1 MKDASSILI
10 LFIPFIITFLIYLVY
25 KGADPVV
32 KKAMIKSSAC
42 IFAPFMLIM
51 GFFIGKSAFQE
62 TSLDKALEL
71 KEKGT
76 VSGII
81 KDVRL
86 SKEYLSVTVTD
97 AKIELNGQVFEK
109 SKDVLAYV
117 TLEGKYGNTTVCY
130 NKEIISDEME
140 VADYLKPGSEVSIEG
155 KLSSFSKP
163 TNPGQF
169 NQWSYRKSQGYAA
182 KISSKKVFISE
193 RGETSFLS
201 KMKCGIYGL
210 RRSAYKA
217 IEELFPERESGI
229 IKAMLLAD
237 KGDMEED
244 TYLLFS
250 DGGITHILA
259 VSGLHISL
267 FAGALLYL
275 AGMLKMGF
283 YPSIAL
289 TAVFLFSYGLLT
301 GFPVSALRA
310 ITMTLIML
318 FGRLTGKSY
327 DALTG
332 AAITAFMIL
341 VKNPLML
348 YNPSFLLSFG
358 AVAGIFLFQPI
369 FSKLI
374 KGCFGREYKWL
385 KKESLSVKILI
396 FIMEGI
402 CLSFSVTLMTL
413 PIVLWF
419 YFKVS
424 VYAVLLNLVI
434 VPLMTLLL
442 ILIAAAISLFYV
454 VLPAARIIAGG
465 PYFILTMYEKLCG
478 ISTSLP
484 GNSVLFGRPEKAGI
498 IIYYVILMAVY
509 LLLYLYI
516 KMYEKEKSRNDF
528 EERNVEDKHKI
539 RELNKAEK
547 KAAGRELSIMKLL
560 IPAGMVLML
569 VLFTVFGKPR
579 VSDAKIAFLD
589 VGQGDG
595 SVILTKNLCIT
606 IDGGSTTETNIGKYR
621 IKPYIMS
628 NGRNAIDY
636 AFISHSDTDHLSGIL
651 ELIEDKSFK
660 VKMIVLGDITEAEK
674 DDNYQKLV
682 RCAEENGTKV
692 GFVSAGMLTLAQA
705 ISVIMGANIGTTAT
719 AWIMV
724 LGGSFDMRI
733 MVYTAF
739 VIAIALIYSKK
750 NVNIGEFIMG
760 LSLMLLG
767 LTTLKMNAA
776 DMHLDQNETIKSLL
790 ESLEGLG
797 FGTYILFL
805 LIGGLLTCAVQSSAA
820 IMAITMTLC
829 STGVLDI
836 YLGIALVLGENIGTT
851 ITSNIV
857 AMSATPQAQRAARA
871 HLIFNIFGVIWVL
884 CIYKHFVN
892 AVCGLVNCDPE
903 NVENPVILNTVLAA
917 FHTAF
922 NVCNVLI
929 LIWFIKPLEKIVTW
943 MVPIKEGQDVE
954 EESRLKYISAGLL
967 STAELSIL
975 EARKEINVF
984 AIRCQRMYGLVR
996 DLLHTENSD
1005 NFVKLY
1011 SRIEK
1016 YESITDNMEIE
1027 IADYLGKVSEG
1038 RLSAESK
1045 MGIQRMLREVSELE
1059 SIGDSCFNI
1068 ARTINR
1074 HRQYC
1079 KEDFTE
1085 SQYDH
1090 IHNMMA
1096 LVESAMTQM
1105 ITVVG
1110 RMPGQH
1116 VDFNICY
1123 NIEHEIN
1130 NYRTQLK
1137 NQNMDDIN
1145 NKQYDYQIGVF
1156 YIDIISECEKLGD
1169 YIINVVQATRERREN
1184 NDFE

>member
-1 MKDASSILI
+1 MVRRPLLLFLIFFMLGIFMKDVSSILI

-97 AKIELNGQVFEK
+97 AKIEVNGQVFEK

-117 TLEGKYGNTTVCY
+117 TIEGKYGNTTVYY

-169 NQWSYRKSQGYAA
+169 DQWSYRKSQGYAA

-193 RGETSFLS
+193 RGETSFLR
-201 KMKCGIYGL
+201 KMKRSIYVL

-259 VSGLHISL
+259 VSGLHVSL

-358 AVAGIFLFQPI
+358 AVAGIFLFQPL

-424 VYAVLLNLVI
+424 VYAVLLNLII

-465 PYFILTMYEKLCG
+465 PYFILTLYERLCSL
-478 ISTSLP
+478 STSLP

-498 IIYYVILMAVY
+498 VVYYAILMAVY
-509 LLLYLYI
+509 VMLYLYI
-516 KMYEKEKSRNDF
+516 KMYEKEKSRNYF
-528 EERNVEDKHKI
+528 EAVNDG
-539 RELNKAEK
+539 LF
-547 KAAGRELSIMKLL
+547 
-560 IPAGMVLML
+560 IPISTVLMFA
-569 VLFTVFGKPR
+569 LFTLFGKPR

-606 IDGGSTTETNIGKYR
+606 IDGGSTSETNVGKYR

-628 NGRNAIDY
+628 NGRNSIDY
-636 AFISHSDTDHLSGIL
+636 AFISHSDTDHLSGII

-692 GFVSAGMLTLAQA
+692 GFVSAGM
-705 ISVIMGANIGTTAT
+705 
-719 AWIMV
+719 
-724 LGGSFDMRI
+724 SF
-733 MVYTAF
+733 
-739 VIAIALIYSKK
+739 
-750 NVNIGEFIMG
+750 E
-760 LSLMLLG
+760 
-767 LTTLKMNAA
+767 
-776 DMHLDQNETIKSLL
+776 
-790 ESLEGLG
+790 LEGV
-797 FGTYILFL
+797 T
-805 LIGGLLTCAVQSSAA
+805 
-820 IMAITMTLC
+820 
-829 STGVLDI
+829 
-836 YLGIALVLGENIGTT
+836 
-851 ITSNIV
+851 
-857 AMSATPQAQRAARA
+857 
-871 HLIFNIFGVIWVL
+871 VL
-884 CIYKHFVN
+884 CLNPQKGKIYGN
-892 AVCGLVNCDPE
+892 ANDTSEV
-903 NVENPVILNTVLAA
+903 
-917 FHTAF
+917 FF
-922 NVCNVLI
+922 
-929 LIWFIKPLEKIVTW
+929 
-943 MVPIKEGQDVE
+943 
-954 EESRLKYISAGLL
+954 LKALG
-967 STAELSIL
+967 
-975 EARKEINVF
+975 
-984 AIRCQRMYGLVR
+984 M
-996 DLLHTENSD
+996 
-1005 NFVKLY
+1005 NFLY
-1011 SRIEK
+1011 
-1016 YESITDNMEIE
+1016 TGD
-1027 IADYLGKVSEG
+1027 
-1038 RLSAESK
+1038 LSAEFETDVINELRKYTDEKVDVLKAGHHGSK
-1045 MGIQRMLREVSELE
+1045 NSSSLEFLSEISPYVIEDALRGNILE
-1059 SIGDSCFNI
+1059 
-1068 ARTINR
+1068 
-1074 HRQYC
+1074 
-1079 KEDFTE
+1079 
-1085 SQYDH
+1085 
-1090 IHNMMA
+1090 
-1096 LVESAMTQM
+1096 
-1105 ITVVG
+1105 
-1110 RMPGQH
+1110 
-1116 VDFNICY
+1116 
-1123 NIEHEIN
+1123 
-1130 NYRTQLK
+1130 
-1137 NQNMDDIN
+1137 N
-1145 NKQYDYQIGVF
+1145 NKATSEEYALTENEKARPEEKVITGLAVLSAGKGNSYGHPSKEAMERL
-1156 YIDIISECEKLGD
+1156 IDNGYYLHSTIENGALIIE
-1169 YIINVVQATRERREN
+1169 
-1184 NDFE
+1184 

>member
-1 MKDASSILI
+1 MVRRPLLLFLIFFMLGIFMKDVSSILI

-25 KGADPVV
+25 KGADPMV

-42 IFAPFMLIM
+42 IFAPFMLII

-97 AKIELNGQVFEK
+97 AKIELNGQVFEN

-117 TLEGKYGNTTVCY
+117 TIEGKYGNTTVCY

-169 NQWSYRKSQGYAA
+169 DQWSYRKSQGYAA

-193 RGETSFLS
+193 RGETSVLRKIKRS
-201 KMKCGIYGL
+201 IYVL

-259 VSGLHISL
+259 VSGLHVSL

-358 AVAGIFLFQPI
+358 AVAGIFLFQPL

-454 VLPAARIIAGG
+454 VLPVARIIAGG
-465 PYFILTMYEKLCG
+465 PYFILTLYERLCSL
-478 ISTSLP
+478 STSLP

-498 IIYYVILMAVY
+498 VVYYAILMAVY
-509 LLLYLYI
+509 VMLYLYI
-516 KMYEKEKSRNDF
+516 KMDEKEKSRNYF
-528 EERNVEDKHKI
+528 EAVNDKEEKSRNNFETVNDKEEKLERRGN
-539 RELNKAEK
+539 LKA
-547 KAAGRELSIMKLL
+547 GNLSALRNLSMMRLF
-560 IPAGMVLML
+560 IPIGMVLMFT
-569 VLFTVFGKPR
+569 LFTLFGKPR

-606 IDGGSTTETNIGKYR
+606 IDGGSTSETNVGKYR

-636 AFISHSDTDHLSGIL
+636 AFISHSDTDHLSGII

-692 GFVSAGMLTLAQA
+692 GFVSAGM
-705 ISVIMGANIGTTAT
+705 
-719 AWIMV
+719 
-724 LGGSFDMRI
+724 SF
-733 MVYTAF
+733 
-739 VIAIALIYSKK
+739 
-750 NVNIGEFIMG
+750 E
-760 LSLMLLG
+760 
-767 LTTLKMNAA
+767 
-776 DMHLDQNETIKSLL
+776 
-790 ESLEGLG
+790 LEGVTALCLNPKKGKIYGNANDTSEVFFLKALG
-797 FGTYILFL
+797 MNFL
-805 LIGGLLTCAVQSSAA
+805 Y
-820 IMAITMTLC
+820 
-829 STGVLDI
+829 TGD
-836 YLGIALVLGENIGTT
+836 
-851 ITSNIV
+851 
-857 AMSATPQAQRAARA
+857 
-871 HLIFNIFGVIWVL
+871 
-884 CIYKHFVN
+884 
-892 AVCGLVNCDPE
+892 
-903 NVENPVILNTVLAA
+903 
-917 FHTAF
+917 
-922 NVCNVLI
+922 
-929 LIWFIKPLEKIVTW
+929 
-943 MVPIKEGQDVE
+943 
-954 EESRLKYISAGLL
+954 
-967 STAELSIL
+967 
-975 EARKEINVF
+975 
-984 AIRCQRMYGLVR
+984 
-996 DLLHTENSD
+996 
-1005 NFVKLY
+1005 
-1011 SRIEK
+1011 
-1016 YESITDNMEIE
+1016 
-1027 IADYLGKVSEG
+1027 
-1038 RLSAESK
+1038 LSAEFEADVINELRKYTDEKVDVLKAGHHGSK
-1045 MGIQRMLREVSELE
+1045 NSSSLDFLSEISPYVIEDALRGNILE
-1059 SIGDSCFNI
+1059 
-1068 ARTINR
+1068 
-1074 HRQYC
+1074 
-1079 KEDFTE
+1079 
-1085 SQYDH
+1085 
-1090 IHNMMA
+1090 
-1096 LVESAMTQM
+1096 
-1105 ITVVG
+1105 
-1110 RMPGQH
+1110 
-1116 VDFNICY
+1116 
-1123 NIEHEIN
+1123 
-1130 NYRTQLK
+1130 
-1137 NQNMDDIN
+1137 N
-1145 NKQYDYQIGVF
+1145 NKATTEGLAVLSAGKGNSYGHPSKEAMERL
-1156 YIDIISECEKLGD
+1156 IDNGYYLHSTIENGALIIE
-1169 YIINVVQATRERREN
+1169 
-1184 NDFE
+1184 

>member
-1 MKDASSILI
+1 MVRRPLLLFLIFFMLGIFMKDVSSILI

-117 TLEGKYGNTTVCY
+117 TIEGKYGNTTVCY

-169 NQWSYRKSQGYAA
+169 DQWSYRKSQGYAA

-193 RGETSFLS
+193 RGEASFLR

-229 IKAMLLAD
+229 IKAILLAD

-259 VSGLHISL
+259 VSGLHVSL

-289 TAVFLFSYGLLT
+289 TAVFLFSYGVLT

-358 AVAGIFLFQPI
+358 AVAGIFLFQPL

-434 VPLMTLLL
+434 VPLMTFLL

-465 PYFILTMYEKLCG
+465 PYFILTLYERLCSL
-478 ISTSLP
+478 STSLP
-484 GNSVLFGRPEKAGI
+484 GNSVLFGRPEKPGI
-498 IIYYVILMAVY
+498 VVYYAILMAVY
-509 LLLYLYI
+509 VMLYLYI
-516 KMYEKEKSRNDF
+516 KMYEKEKSRNYFDRLF
-528 EERNVEDKHKI
+528 
-539 RELNKAEK
+539 
-547 KAAGRELSIMKLL
+547 
-560 IPAGMVLML
+560 IPIGMVLMF
-569 VLFTVFGKPR
+569 VLFTLFGKPR

-606 IDGGSTTETNIGKYR
+606 IDGGSTSETNVGKYR

-628 NGRNAIDY
+628 NGRNVIDY

-660 VKMIVLGDITEAEK
+660 VKMIVLGDIMEAEK

-692 GFVSAGMLTLAQA
+692 GFVSAGM
-705 ISVIMGANIGTTAT
+705 
-719 AWIMV
+719 
-724 LGGSFDMRI
+724 SF
-733 MVYTAF
+733 
-739 VIAIALIYSKK
+739 
-750 NVNIGEFIMG
+750 E
-760 LSLMLLG
+760 
-767 LTTLKMNAA
+767 
-776 DMHLDQNETIKSLL
+776 
-790 ESLEGLG
+790 LEGVTALCLNPQKGKIYGNANDTSEVFFLKALG
-797 FGTYILFL
+797 MNFL
-805 LIGGLLTCAVQSSAA
+805 Y
-820 IMAITMTLC
+820 
-829 STGVLDI
+829 TGD
-836 YLGIALVLGENIGTT
+836 
-851 ITSNIV
+851 
-857 AMSATPQAQRAARA
+857 
-871 HLIFNIFGVIWVL
+871 
-884 CIYKHFVN
+884 
-892 AVCGLVNCDPE
+892 
-903 NVENPVILNTVLAA
+903 
-917 FHTAF
+917 
-922 NVCNVLI
+922 
-929 LIWFIKPLEKIVTW
+929 
-943 MVPIKEGQDVE
+943 
-954 EESRLKYISAGLL
+954 
-967 STAELSIL
+967 
-975 EARKEINVF
+975 
-984 AIRCQRMYGLVR
+984 
-996 DLLHTENSD
+996 
-1005 NFVKLY
+1005 
-1011 SRIEK
+1011 
-1016 YESITDNMEIE
+1016 
-1027 IADYLGKVSEG
+1027 
-1038 RLSAESK
+1038 LSAEFETDVINELRKYTDEKVDVLKAGHHGSK
-1045 MGIQRMLREVSELE
+1045 NSSSLEFLSEISPNVIEDALWGNILE
-1059 SIGDSCFNI
+1059 NNKAEAEGY
-1068 ARTINR
+1068 A
-1074 HRQYC
+1074 
-1079 KEDFTE
+1079 FTE
-1085 SQYDH
+1085 NEKARPEEKVITGLAVLSAGKGNSYGHPSKEAMERLIDNGYYLH
-1090 IHNMMA
+1090 STIENGA
-1096 LVESAMTQM
+1096 L
-1105 ITVVG
+1105 I
-1110 RMPGQH
+1110 
-1116 VDFNICY
+1116 
-1123 NIEHEIN
+1123 IE
-1130 NYRTQLK
+1130 
-1137 NQNMDDIN
+1137 
-1145 NKQYDYQIGVF
+1145 
-1156 YIDIISECEKLGD
+1156 
-1169 YIINVVQATRERREN
+1169 
-1184 NDFE
+1184 

>member
-1 MKDASSILI
+1 MVRRPLLLFLIFFMLGIFMKDVSSILI

-25 KGADPVV
+25 KGADPMV

-42 IFAPFMLIM
+42 IFAPFMLII

-97 AKIELNGQVFEK
+97 AKIELNGQVFEN

-117 TLEGKYGNTTVCY
+117 TIEGKYGNTTVCY

-169 NQWSYRKSQGYAA
+169 DQWSYRKSQGYAA

-193 RGETSFLS
+193 RGETSVLRKIKRS
-201 KMKCGIYGL
+201 IYVL

-259 VSGLHISL
+259 VSGLHVSL

-310 ITMTLIML
+310 ITMTMIML

-358 AVAGIFLFQPI
+358 AVAGIFLFQPL

-454 VLPAARIIAGG
+454 VLPVARIIAGG
-465 PYFILTMYEKLCG
+465 PYFILTLYERLCSL
-478 ISTSLP
+478 STSLP

-498 IIYYVILMAVY
+498 VVYYAILMAVY
-509 LLLYLYI
+509 VMLYLYI
-516 KMYEKEKSRNDF
+516 KMDEKEKSRNYF
-528 EERNVEDKHKI
+528 EAVNDKEEKSRNNFETVNDKEEKLERRGN
-539 RELNKAEK
+539 LKA
-547 KAAGRELSIMKLL
+547 GNLSALRNLSMMRLF
-560 IPAGMVLML
+560 IPIGMVLMFT
-569 VLFTVFGKPR
+569 LFTLFGKPR

-606 IDGGSTTETNIGKYR
+606 IDGGSTSETNVGKYR

-636 AFISHSDTDHLSGIL
+636 AFISHSDTDHLSGII

-692 GFVSAGMLTLAQA
+692 GFVSAGM
-705 ISVIMGANIGTTAT
+705 
-719 AWIMV
+719 
-724 LGGSFDMRI
+724 SF
-733 MVYTAF
+733 
-739 VIAIALIYSKK
+739 
-750 NVNIGEFIMG
+750 E
-760 LSLMLLG
+760 
-767 LTTLKMNAA
+767 
-776 DMHLDQNETIKSLL
+776 
-790 ESLEGLG
+790 LEGVTALCLNPKKGKIYGNANDTSEVFFLKALG
-797 FGTYILFL
+797 MNFL
-805 LIGGLLTCAVQSSAA
+805 Y
-820 IMAITMTLC
+820 
-829 STGVLDI
+829 TGD
-836 YLGIALVLGENIGTT
+836 
-851 ITSNIV
+851 
-857 AMSATPQAQRAARA
+857 
-871 HLIFNIFGVIWVL
+871 
-884 CIYKHFVN
+884 
-892 AVCGLVNCDPE
+892 
-903 NVENPVILNTVLAA
+903 
-917 FHTAF
+917 
-922 NVCNVLI
+922 
-929 LIWFIKPLEKIVTW
+929 
-943 MVPIKEGQDVE
+943 
-954 EESRLKYISAGLL
+954 
-967 STAELSIL
+967 
-975 EARKEINVF
+975 
-984 AIRCQRMYGLVR
+984 
-996 DLLHTENSD
+996 
-1005 NFVKLY
+1005 
-1011 SRIEK
+1011 
-1016 YESITDNMEIE
+1016 
-1027 IADYLGKVSEG
+1027 
-1038 RLSAESK
+1038 LSAEFEADVINELRKYTDEKVDVLKAGHHGSK
-1045 MGIQRMLREVSELE
+1045 NSSSLDFLSEISPYVIEDALRGNILE
-1059 SIGDSCFNI
+1059 
-1068 ARTINR
+1068 
-1074 HRQYC
+1074 
-1079 KEDFTE
+1079 
-1085 SQYDH
+1085 
-1090 IHNMMA
+1090 
-1096 LVESAMTQM
+1096 
-1105 ITVVG
+1105 
-1110 RMPGQH
+1110 
-1116 VDFNICY
+1116 
-1123 NIEHEIN
+1123 
-1130 NYRTQLK
+1130 
-1137 NQNMDDIN
+1137 N
-1145 NKQYDYQIGVF
+1145 NKATTEGLAVLSAGKGNSYGHPSKEAMERL
-1156 YIDIISECEKLGD
+1156 IDNGYYLHSTIENGALIIE
-1169 YIINVVQATRERREN
+1169 
-1184 NDFE
+1184 

>member
-1 MKDASSILI
+1 MVRRPLLLFLIFFMLGIFMKDVSSILI

-76 VSGII
+76 VRGII

-117 TLEGKYGNTTVCY
+117 TIEGKYGNTTVCY

-155 KLSSFSKP
+155 KLSSFSKA

-169 NQWSYRKSQGYAA
+169 DQWSYRKSQGYAA

-193 RGETSFLS
+193 RGETSFIR
-201 KMKCGIYGL
+201 KIKCGIYGL

-217 IEELFPERESGI
+217 IEELFPERESGT

-259 VSGLHISL
+259 VSGLHVSL

-348 YNPSFLLSFG
+348 CNPSFLLSFG
-358 AVAGIFLFQPI
+358 AVAGILLFQPL

-465 PYFILTMYEKLCG
+465 PYFILTLYERLCSL
-478 ISTSLP
+478 STSLP
-484 GNSVLFGRPEKAGI
+484 GNSVIFGRPEKAGI
-498 IIYYVILMAVY
+498 VVYYAILMAVY
-509 LLLYLYI
+509 VMLYLYI
-516 KMYEKEKSRNDF
+516 KKDEKEKSRNYF
-528 EERNVEDKHKI
+528 EAVNDR
-539 RELNKAEK
+539 LF
-547 KAAGRELSIMKLL
+547 
-560 IPAGMVLML
+560 IPIGMVLMF
-569 VLFTVFGKPR
+569 VLFTLFGKPR

-606 IDGGSTTETNIGKYR
+606 IDGGSTTETNVGKYR

-628 NGRNAIDY
+628 NGRNVIDY
-636 AFISHSDTDHLSGIL
+636 AFISHSDMDHLSGII

-692 GFVSAGMLTLAQA
+692 GFVSAGM
-705 ISVIMGANIGTTAT
+705 
-719 AWIMV
+719 
-724 LGGSFDMRI
+724 SF
-733 MVYTAF
+733 
-739 VIAIALIYSKK
+739 
-750 NVNIGEFIMG
+750 E
-760 LSLMLLG
+760 
-767 LTTLKMNAA
+767 
-776 DMHLDQNETIKSLL
+776 
-790 ESLEGLG
+790 LEGV
-797 FGTYILFL
+797 T
-805 LIGGLLTCAVQSSAA
+805 A
-820 IMAITMTLC
+820 LC
-829 STGVLDI
+829 LNPQKGKI
-836 YLGIALVLGENIGTT
+836 YGDVND
-851 ITSNIV
+851 TSEV
-857 AMSATPQAQRAARA
+857 
-871 HLIFNIFGVIWVL
+871 F
-884 CIYKHFVN
+884 
-892 AVCGLVNCDPE
+892 
-903 NVENPVILNTVLAA
+903 
-917 FHTAF
+917 
-922 NVCNVLI
+922 
-929 LIWFIKPLEKIVTW
+929 FIKALG
-943 MVPIKEGQDVE
+943 M
-954 EESRLKYISAGLL
+954 
-967 STAELSIL
+967 
-975 EARKEINVF
+975 
-984 AIRCQRMYGLVR
+984 
-996 DLLHTENSD
+996 
-1005 NFVKLY
+1005 NFLY
-1011 SRIEK
+1011 
-1016 YESITDNMEIE
+1016 TGD
-1027 IADYLGKVSEG
+1027 
-1038 RLSAESK
+1038 LSAEFETDVINELRKYTDEKVDVLKAGHHGSK
-1045 MGIQRMLREVSELE
+1045 NSSSLEFLSEISPYVIEDALRGNILE
-1059 SIGDSCFNI
+1059 
-1068 ARTINR
+1068 
-1074 HRQYC
+1074 
-1079 KEDFTE
+1079 
-1085 SQYDH
+1085 
-1090 IHNMMA
+1090 
-1096 LVESAMTQM
+1096 
-1105 ITVVG
+1105 
-1110 RMPGQH
+1110 
-1116 VDFNICY
+1116 
-1123 NIEHEIN
+1123 
-1130 NYRTQLK
+1130 
-1137 NQNMDDIN
+1137 N
-1145 NKQYDYQIGVF
+1145 NKAEAEGYALTENEKTRSEEKVITGLAVLSAGKGNSYGHPSKEAMERL
-1156 YIDIISECEKLGD
+1156 IDNGYYLHSTIENGALIIE
-1169 YIINVVQATRERREN
+1169 
-1184 NDFE
+1184 

>member
-1 MKDASSILI
+1 MVRRPLLLFLIFFMLGIFMKDASSILI

-259 VSGLHISL
+259 VSGLHVSL

-465 PYFILTMYEKLCG
+465 PYFILTMYEKLCSL
-478 ISTSLP
+478 STSLP

-528 EERNVEDKHKI
+528 EERNVEDKHEI

-692 GFVSAGMLTLAQA
+692 GFVSVGMSFELEGVTALCLNPQKGKIYGDANDTSEVFFLKALGMNFLYTGDLSAEFETDVINELRKYTDEKVDVLKAGHHGSKSSSSSEFLKE
-705 ISVIMGANIGTTAT
+705 ISPHIEGNTALYFENGTK
-719 AWIMV
+719 
-724 LGGSFDMRI
+724 
-733 MVYTAF
+733 Y
-739 VIAIALIYSKK
+739 
-750 NVNIGEFIMG
+750 NGEFS
-760 LSLMLLG
+760 SLKIKYNG
-767 LTTLKMNAA
+767 EFSSLK
-776 DMHLDQNETIKSLL
+776 
-790 ESLEGLG
+790 
-797 FGTYILFL
+797 
-805 LIGGLLTCAVQSSAA
+805 
-820 IMAITMTLC
+820 
-829 STGVLDI
+829 
-836 YLGIALVLGENIGTT
+836 
-851 ITSNIV
+851 
-857 AMSATPQAQRAARA
+857 
-871 HLIFNIFGVIWVL
+871 
-884 CIYKHFVN
+884 
-892 AVCGLVNCDPE
+892 
-903 NVENPVILNTVLAA
+903 
-917 FHTAF
+917 
-922 NVCNVLI
+922 
-929 LIWFIKPLEKIVTW
+929 
-943 MVPIKEGQDVE
+943 IKEKVSG
-954 EESRLKYISAGLL
+954 
-967 STAELSIL
+967 LSIL
-975 EARKEINVF
+975 SAGKGNSYGHPSREA
-984 AIRCQRMYGLVR
+984 
-996 DLLHTENSD
+996 
-1005 NFVKLY
+1005 
-1011 SRIEK
+1011 
-1016 YESITDNMEIE
+1016 ME
-1027 IADYLGKVSEG
+1027 
-1038 RLSAESK
+1038 RLSENGYYLHS
-1045 MGIQRMLREVSELE
+1045 
-1059 SIGDSCFNI
+1059 
-1068 ARTINR
+1068 TIENG
-1074 HRQYC
+1074 
-1079 KEDFTE
+1079 
-1085 SQYDH
+1085 
-1090 IHNMMA
+1090 A
-1096 LVESAMTQM
+1096 L
-1105 ITVVG
+1105 I
-1110 RMPGQH
+1110 
-1116 VDFNICY
+1116 
-1123 NIEHEIN
+1123 IE
-1130 NYRTQLK
+1130 
-1137 NQNMDDIN
+1137 
-1145 NKQYDYQIGVF
+1145 
-1156 YIDIISECEKLGD
+1156 
-1169 YIINVVQATRERREN
+1169 
-1184 NDFE
+1184 

>member
-1 MKDASSILI
+1 MVRRPLLLFLIFFMLGIFMKDASSILI

-259 VSGLHISL
+259 VSGLHVSL
-267 FAGALLYL
+267 FAGALLYI

-498 IIYYVILMAVY
+498 VVYYAILMAVY
-509 LLLYLYI
+509 VMLYLYI

-528 EERNVEDKHKI
+528 EERNVEDKHEI

-692 GFVSAGMLTLAQA
+692 GFVSAGMSFELEGVTALCLNPQKGKIYGDANDTSEVFFLKA
-705 ISVIMGANIGTTAT
+705 LGMNFLYTGDLSAEFETDVINELRKYTDEKVDVLKAGHHGSKSSSSSEFLKEISPHIEGNTALYFENGTK
-719 AWIMV
+719 
-724 LGGSFDMRI
+724 
-733 MVYTAF
+733 Y
-739 VIAIALIYSKK
+739 
-750 NVNIGEFIMG
+750 NGEFS
-760 LSLMLLG
+760 SLKIKYNG
-767 LTTLKMNAA
+767 EFSSLK
-776 DMHLDQNETIKSLL
+776 
-790 ESLEGLG
+790 
-797 FGTYILFL
+797 
-805 LIGGLLTCAVQSSAA
+805 
-820 IMAITMTLC
+820 
-829 STGVLDI
+829 
-836 YLGIALVLGENIGTT
+836 
-851 ITSNIV
+851 
-857 AMSATPQAQRAARA
+857 
-871 HLIFNIFGVIWVL
+871 
-884 CIYKHFVN
+884 
-892 AVCGLVNCDPE
+892 
-903 NVENPVILNTVLAA
+903 
-917 FHTAF
+917 
-922 NVCNVLI
+922 
-929 LIWFIKPLEKIVTW
+929 
-943 MVPIKEGQDVE
+943 IKEKVSG
-954 EESRLKYISAGLL
+954 
-967 STAELSIL
+967 LSIL
-975 EARKEINVF
+975 SAGKGNSYGHPSREA
-984 AIRCQRMYGLVR
+984 
-996 DLLHTENSD
+996 
-1005 NFVKLY
+1005 
-1011 SRIEK
+1011 
-1016 YESITDNMEIE
+1016 ME
-1027 IADYLGKVSEG
+1027 
-1038 RLSAESK
+1038 RLSENGYYLHS
-1045 MGIQRMLREVSELE
+1045 
-1059 SIGDSCFNI
+1059 
-1068 ARTINR
+1068 TIENG
-1074 HRQYC
+1074 
-1079 KEDFTE
+1079 
-1085 SQYDH
+1085 
-1090 IHNMMA
+1090 A
-1096 LVESAMTQM
+1096 L
-1105 ITVVG
+1105 I
-1110 RMPGQH
+1110 
-1116 VDFNICY
+1116 
-1123 NIEHEIN
+1123 IE
-1130 NYRTQLK
+1130 
-1137 NQNMDDIN
+1137 
-1145 NKQYDYQIGVF
+1145 
-1156 YIDIISECEKLGD
+1156 
-1169 YIINVVQATRERREN
+1169 
-1184 NDFE
+1184 

>member
-1 MKDASSILI
+1 MVRRPLLLFLIFFMLGIFMKDVSSILI

-97 AKIELNGQVFEK
+97 AKIEVNGQVFEK

-117 TLEGKYGNTTVCY
+117 TIEGKYGNTTVCY

-169 NQWSYRKSQGYAA
+169 DQWSYRKSQGYAA

-193 RGETSFLS
+193 RGETSFLR

-259 VSGLHISL
+259 VSGLHVSL

-275 AGMLKMGF
+275 AGILKMGF

-358 AVAGIFLFQPI
+358 AVAGIFLFQPL

-465 PYFILTMYEKLCG
+465 PYFILTLYERLCSL
-478 ISTSLP
+478 STSLP

-498 IIYYVILMAVY
+498 VIYYAILMAVY
-509 LLLYLYI
+509 VMLYLYI
-516 KMYEKEKSRNDF
+516 KMYEKEKSRNYF
-528 EERNVEDKHKI
+528 EAVNYKEEKLESGGN
-539 RELNKAEK
+539 LKAGNIDEK
-547 KAAGRELSIMKLL
+547 SEGKEANRTDRLFVPI
-560 IPAGMVLML
+560 GMVLMFA
-569 VLFTVFGKPR
+569 LFTLFGKPR

-606 IDGGSTTETNIGKYR
+606 IDGGSTSETNVGKYR

-628 NGRNAIDY
+628 NGRNVIDY

-692 GFVSAGMLTLAQA
+692 GFVSAGMSFELDGVTALCLNPQKGK
-705 ISVIMGANIGTTAT
+705 IYGNANDTSEVFFLKA
-719 AWIMV
+719 
-724 LGGSFDMRI
+724 LGMNFL
-733 MVYTAF
+733 YT
-739 VIAIALIYSKK
+739 
-750 NVNIGEFIMG
+750 G
-760 LSLMLLG
+760 
-767 LTTLKMNAA
+767 
-776 DMHLDQNETIKSLL
+776 D
-790 ESLEGLG
+790 
-797 FGTYILFL
+797 
-805 LIGGLLTCAVQSSAA
+805 
-820 IMAITMTLC
+820 
-829 STGVLDI
+829 
-836 YLGIALVLGENIGTT
+836 
-851 ITSNIV
+851 
-857 AMSATPQAQRAARA
+857 
-871 HLIFNIFGVIWVL
+871 
-884 CIYKHFVN
+884 
-892 AVCGLVNCDPE
+892 
-903 NVENPVILNTVLAA
+903 
-917 FHTAF
+917 
-922 NVCNVLI
+922 
-929 LIWFIKPLEKIVTW
+929 
-943 MVPIKEGQDVE
+943 
-954 EESRLKYISAGLL
+954 
-967 STAELSIL
+967 
-975 EARKEINVF
+975 
-984 AIRCQRMYGLVR
+984 
-996 DLLHTENSD
+996 
-1005 NFVKLY
+1005 
-1011 SRIEK
+1011 
-1016 YESITDNMEIE
+1016 
-1027 IADYLGKVSEG
+1027 
-1038 RLSAESK
+1038 LSAEFETDVINELRKYTDEKVDVLKAGHHGSK
-1045 MGIQRMLREVSELE
+1045 NSSSLEFLSEISPNVIEDALRGNILE
-1059 SIGDSCFNI
+1059 
-1068 ARTINR
+1068 
-1074 HRQYC
+1074 
-1079 KEDFTE
+1079 
-1085 SQYDH
+1085 
-1090 IHNMMA
+1090 
-1096 LVESAMTQM
+1096 
-1105 ITVVG
+1105 
-1110 RMPGQH
+1110 
-1116 VDFNICY
+1116 
-1123 NIEHEIN
+1123 
-1130 NYRTQLK
+1130 
-1137 NQNMDDIN
+1137 N
-1145 NKQYDYQIGVF
+1145 NKAEAEGYA
-1156 YIDIISECEKLGD
+1156 L
-1169 YIINVVQATRERREN
+1169 TEN
-1184 NDFE
+1184 NKTAAEGYALTENEKARSEEKVITGLAVLSAGKGNSYGHPSKEAMERLIDNGYYLHSTIENGALIIE

>member
-1 MKDASSILI
+1 M
-10 LFIPFIITFLIYLVY
+10 
-25 KGADPVV
+25 V

-259 VSGLHISL
+259 VSGLHVSL
-267 FAGALLYL
+267 FAGALLYI

-498 IIYYVILMAVY
+498 VVYYAILMAVY
-509 LLLYLYI
+509 VMLYLYI

-528 EERNVEDKHKI
+528 EERNVEDKHEI

-692 GFVSAGMLTLAQA
+692 GFVSVGMSFELEGVTALCLNPQKGKIYGDANDTSEVFFLKALGMNFLYTGDLSAEFETDVINELRKYTDEKVDVLKAGHHGSKSSSSSEFLKE
-705 ISVIMGANIGTTAT
+705 ISPHIEGNTALYFENGTK
-719 AWIMV
+719 
-724 LGGSFDMRI
+724 
-733 MVYTAF
+733 Y
-739 VIAIALIYSKK
+739 
-750 NVNIGEFIMG
+750 NGEFS
-760 LSLMLLG
+760 SLKIKYNG
-767 LTTLKMNAA
+767 EFSSLK
-776 DMHLDQNETIKSLL
+776 
-790 ESLEGLG
+790 
-797 FGTYILFL
+797 
-805 LIGGLLTCAVQSSAA
+805 
-820 IMAITMTLC
+820 
-829 STGVLDI
+829 
-836 YLGIALVLGENIGTT
+836 
-851 ITSNIV
+851 
-857 AMSATPQAQRAARA
+857 
-871 HLIFNIFGVIWVL
+871 
-884 CIYKHFVN
+884 
-892 AVCGLVNCDPE
+892 
-903 NVENPVILNTVLAA
+903 
-917 FHTAF
+917 
-922 NVCNVLI
+922 
-929 LIWFIKPLEKIVTW
+929 
-943 MVPIKEGQDVE
+943 IKEKVSG
-954 EESRLKYISAGLL
+954 
-967 STAELSIL
+967 LSIL
-975 EARKEINVF
+975 SAGKGNSYGHPSREA
-984 AIRCQRMYGLVR
+984 
-996 DLLHTENSD
+996 
-1005 NFVKLY
+1005 
-1011 SRIEK
+1011 
-1016 YESITDNMEIE
+1016 ME
-1027 IADYLGKVSEG
+1027 
-1038 RLSAESK
+1038 RLSENGYYLHS
-1045 MGIQRMLREVSELE
+1045 
-1059 SIGDSCFNI
+1059 
-1068 ARTINR
+1068 TIENG
-1074 HRQYC
+1074 
-1079 KEDFTE
+1079 
-1085 SQYDH
+1085 
-1090 IHNMMA
+1090 A
-1096 LVESAMTQM
+1096 L
-1105 ITVVG
+1105 I
-1110 RMPGQH
+1110 
-1116 VDFNICY
+1116 
-1123 NIEHEIN
+1123 IE
-1130 NYRTQLK
+1130 
-1137 NQNMDDIN
+1137 
-1145 NKQYDYQIGVF
+1145 
-1156 YIDIISECEKLGD
+1156 
-1169 YIINVVQATRERREN
+1169 
-1184 NDFE
+1184 

>member
-1 MKDASSILI
+1 MVRRPLLLFLIFFMLGIFMKDVSSILI

-25 KGADPVV
+25 KGADPMV

-51 GFFIGKSAFQE
+51 GFFIGKSAAKE

-97 AKIELNGQVFEK
+97 AKIELNGQVFEN

-117 TLEGKYGNTTVCY
+117 TIEGKYGNTTVCY

-155 KLSSFSKP
+155 KLSAFSKP

-169 NQWSYRKSQGYAA
+169 DQWSYRKSQGYAA

-193 RGETSFLS
+193 RGETSFLRKIKRS
-201 KMKCGIYGL
+201 IYVL

-259 VSGLHISL
+259 VSGLHVSL

-358 AVAGIFLFQPI
+358 AVAGIFLFQPL

-465 PYFILTMYEKLCG
+465 PYFILTLYERLCSL
-478 ISTSLP
+478 STSLP

-498 IIYYVILMAVY
+498 VVYYAILMAVY
-509 LLLYLYI
+509 VMLYLYI
-516 KMYEKEKSRNDF
+516 KMDEKEKNKNYFEAVNDK
-528 EERNVEDKHKI
+528 EEKLERRGN
-539 RELNKAEK
+539 LKA
-547 KAAGRELSIMKLL
+547 GNLSDLRKLSMMRL
-560 IPAGMVLML
+560 FIPIGMVLMF
-569 VLFTVFGKPR
+569 VLFTLFGKPR

-606 IDGGSTTETNIGKYR
+606 IDGGSTSETNVGKYR

-628 NGRNAIDY
+628 NGRNSIDY

-660 VKMIVLGDITEAEK
+660 VKMIVLGDISEAEK

-692 GFVSAGMLTLAQA
+692 GFVSAGM
-705 ISVIMGANIGTTAT
+705 
-719 AWIMV
+719 
-724 LGGSFDMRI
+724 SF
-733 MVYTAF
+733 
-739 VIAIALIYSKK
+739 
-750 NVNIGEFIMG
+750 E
-760 LSLMLLG
+760 
-767 LTTLKMNAA
+767 
-776 DMHLDQNETIKSLL
+776 
-790 ESLEGLG
+790 LEGVTALCLNPKKGKIYGDANDTSEVFFLKALG
-797 FGTYILFL
+797 MNFL
-805 LIGGLLTCAVQSSAA
+805 Y
-820 IMAITMTLC
+820 
-829 STGVLDI
+829 TGD
-836 YLGIALVLGENIGTT
+836 
-851 ITSNIV
+851 
-857 AMSATPQAQRAARA
+857 
-871 HLIFNIFGVIWVL
+871 
-884 CIYKHFVN
+884 
-892 AVCGLVNCDPE
+892 
-903 NVENPVILNTVLAA
+903 
-917 FHTAF
+917 
-922 NVCNVLI
+922 
-929 LIWFIKPLEKIVTW
+929 
-943 MVPIKEGQDVE
+943 
-954 EESRLKYISAGLL
+954 
-967 STAELSIL
+967 
-975 EARKEINVF
+975 
-984 AIRCQRMYGLVR
+984 
-996 DLLHTENSD
+996 
-1005 NFVKLY
+1005 
-1011 SRIEK
+1011 
-1016 YESITDNMEIE
+1016 
-1027 IADYLGKVSEG
+1027 
-1038 RLSAESK
+1038 LSAEFEADVINELRKYTDEKVDVLKAGHHGSK
-1045 MGIQRMLREVSELE
+1045 NSSSLEFLSEISPYEIEDALRGYIME
-1059 SIGDSCFNI
+1059 
-1068 ARTINR
+1068 
-1074 HRQYC
+1074 
-1079 KEDFTE
+1079 
-1085 SQYDH
+1085 
-1090 IHNMMA
+1090 
-1096 LVESAMTQM
+1096 
-1105 ITVVG
+1105 
-1110 RMPGQH
+1110 
-1116 VDFNICY
+1116 
-1123 NIEHEIN
+1123 
-1130 NYRTQLK
+1130 
-1137 NQNMDDIN
+1137 N
-1145 NKQYDYQIGVF
+1145 NKAEAEGLAVLSAGKGNSYGHPSKEAMERL
-1156 YIDIISECEKLGD
+1156 IDSGYYLHSTIEKGALIIE
-1169 YIINVVQATRERREN
+1169 
-1184 NDFE
+1184 

>member
-1 MKDASSILI
+1 MVRRPLLLFLIFFMLGIFMKDVSSILI

-117 TLEGKYGNTTVCY
+117 TIEGKYGNTTVCY

-193 RGETSFLS
+193 RGETSFLRKIKRS
-201 KMKCGIYGL
+201 IYSL

-259 VSGLHISL
+259 VSGLHVSL

-358 AVAGIFLFQPI
+358 AVAGIFLFQPL

-442 ILIAAAISLFYV
+442 ILIAAAISLFYF

-465 PYFILTMYEKLCG
+465 PYFILTLYERLCSL
-478 ISTSLP
+478 STSLP

-498 IIYYVILMAVY
+498 VVYYAILIAVY
-509 LLLYLYI
+509 VMLYLYI
-516 KMYEKEKSRNDF
+516 KMDEKEKSRNRLF
-528 EERNVEDKHKI
+528 
-539 RELNKAEK
+539 
-547 KAAGRELSIMKLL
+547 
-560 IPAGMVLML
+560 IPIGMVLMFT
-569 VLFTVFGKPR
+569 LFTLFGKPR

-606 IDGGSTTETNIGKYR
+606 IDGGSTTETNVGKYR

-628 NGRNAIDY
+628 NGRNEIDY
-636 AFISHSDTDHLSGIL
+636 AFISHSDTDHLSGII

-692 GFVSAGMLTLAQA
+692 GFVSAGM
-705 ISVIMGANIGTTAT
+705 
-719 AWIMV
+719 
-724 LGGSFDMRI
+724 SF
-733 MVYTAF
+733 
-739 VIAIALIYSKK
+739 
-750 NVNIGEFIMG
+750 E
-760 LSLMLLG
+760 
-767 LTTLKMNAA
+767 
-776 DMHLDQNETIKSLL
+776 
-790 ESLEGLG
+790 LEGV
-797 FGTYILFL
+797 T
-805 LIGGLLTCAVQSSAA
+805 A
-820 IMAITMTLC
+820 LC
-829 STGVLDI
+829 LNPKKGKI
-836 YLGIALVLGENIGTT
+836 YGDAND
-851 ITSNIV
+851 TSEV
-857 AMSATPQAQRAARA
+857 
-871 HLIFNIFGVIWVL
+871 F
-884 CIYKHFVN
+884 
-892 AVCGLVNCDPE
+892 
-903 NVENPVILNTVLAA
+903 
-917 FHTAF
+917 
-922 NVCNVLI
+922 
-929 LIWFIKPLEKIVTW
+929 FIKALG
-943 MVPIKEGQDVE
+943 M
-954 EESRLKYISAGLL
+954 
-967 STAELSIL
+967 
-975 EARKEINVF
+975 
-984 AIRCQRMYGLVR
+984 
-996 DLLHTENSD
+996 
-1005 NFVKLY
+1005 NFLY
-1011 SRIEK
+1011 
-1016 YESITDNMEIE
+1016 TGD
-1027 IADYLGKVSEG
+1027 
-1038 RLSAESK
+1038 LSAEFETDVINELRKYTDEKVDVLKAGHHGSK
-1045 MGIQRMLREVSELE
+1045 NSSSLEFLSEISPYVIEDALRGYIL
-1059 SIGDSCFNI
+1059 D
-1068 ARTINR
+1068 
-1074 HRQYC
+1074 
-1079 KEDFTE
+1079 
-1085 SQYDH
+1085 
-1090 IHNMMA
+1090 
-1096 LVESAMTQM
+1096 
-1105 ITVVG
+1105 
-1110 RMPGQH
+1110 
-1116 VDFNICY
+1116 
-1123 NIEHEIN
+1123 
-1130 NYRTQLK
+1130 
-1137 NQNMDDIN
+1137 N
-1145 NKQYDYQIGVF
+1145 NKAEAEGYTLTENEKARPEEKVITGLAVLSAGKGNSYGHPSKEAMERL
-1156 YIDIISECEKLGD
+1156 IDNGYYLHSTIENGALIIE
-1169 YIINVVQATRERREN
+1169 
-1184 NDFE
+1184 

>member
-1 MKDASSILI
+1 MVRRPLLLFLIFFMLGIFMKDVSSILI

-25 KGADPVV
+25 KCADPMV

-51 GFFIGKSAFQE
+51 GFFIGKSAGKE

-97 AKIELNGQVFEK
+97 AKIDLNGQVFEK
-109 SKDVLAYV
+109 SKDVLAYI
-117 TLEGKYGNTTVCY
+117 TIEGKYGNTTVCY

-193 RGETSFLS
+193 RGETSFLRKIKRS
-201 KMKCGIYGL
+201 IYDL

-217 IEELFPERESGI
+217 IEELFPESESGI
-229 IKAMLLAD
+229 IKAMMLAD

-259 VSGLHISL
+259 VSGLHVSL

-289 TAVFLFSYGLLT
+289 TSVFLFSYGLLT

-332 AAITAFMIL
+332 TAITAFMIL

-358 AVAGIFLFQPI
+358 AVAGIFLFQPL

-424 VYAVLLNLVI
+424 VYAVLLNLVV

-465 PYFILTMYEKLCG
+465 PYFILTLYERLCSL
-478 ISTSLP
+478 STSLP

-498 IIYYVILMAVY
+498 VIYYAILMAVY
-509 LLLYLYI
+509 VMLYLYI
-516 KMYEKEKSRNDF
+516 KMYEKEKSRNRF
-528 EERNVEDKHKI
+528 F
-539 RELNKAEK
+539 
-547 KAAGRELSIMKLL
+547 
-560 IPAGMVLML
+560 IPIGMVLMFA
-569 VLFTVFGKPR
+569 LFTLFGKPR

-606 IDGGSTTETNIGKYR
+606 IDGGSTSETNVGKYR

-636 AFISHSDTDHLSGIL
+636 AFISHSDTDHLSGII

-692 GFVSAGMLTLAQA
+692 GFVSAGM
-705 ISVIMGANIGTTAT
+705 
-719 AWIMV
+719 
-724 LGGSFDMRI
+724 SF
-733 MVYTAF
+733 
-739 VIAIALIYSKK
+739 
-750 NVNIGEFIMG
+750 E
-760 LSLMLLG
+760 
-767 LTTLKMNAA
+767 
-776 DMHLDQNETIKSLL
+776 
-790 ESLEGLG
+790 LEGVTALCLNPKKGKIYGDANDTSEVFFLKALG
-797 FGTYILFL
+797 MNFL
-805 LIGGLLTCAVQSSAA
+805 Y
-820 IMAITMTLC
+820 
-829 STGVLDI
+829 TGD
-836 YLGIALVLGENIGTT
+836 
-851 ITSNIV
+851 
-857 AMSATPQAQRAARA
+857 
-871 HLIFNIFGVIWVL
+871 
-884 CIYKHFVN
+884 
-892 AVCGLVNCDPE
+892 
-903 NVENPVILNTVLAA
+903 
-917 FHTAF
+917 
-922 NVCNVLI
+922 
-929 LIWFIKPLEKIVTW
+929 
-943 MVPIKEGQDVE
+943 
-954 EESRLKYISAGLL
+954 
-967 STAELSIL
+967 
-975 EARKEINVF
+975 
-984 AIRCQRMYGLVR
+984 
-996 DLLHTENSD
+996 
-1005 NFVKLY
+1005 
-1011 SRIEK
+1011 
-1016 YESITDNMEIE
+1016 
-1027 IADYLGKVSEG
+1027 
-1038 RLSAESK
+1038 LSAEFETDVINELRKYTDEKVDVLKAGHHGSK
-1045 MGIQRMLREVSELE
+1045 NSSSLEFLSEISPYVIEDALRGNILE
-1059 SIGDSCFNI
+1059 
-1068 ARTINR
+1068 
-1074 HRQYC
+1074 
-1079 KEDFTE
+1079 
-1085 SQYDH
+1085 
-1090 IHNMMA
+1090 
-1096 LVESAMTQM
+1096 
-1105 ITVVG
+1105 
-1110 RMPGQH
+1110 
-1116 VDFNICY
+1116 
-1123 NIEHEIN
+1123 
-1130 NYRTQLK
+1130 
-1137 NQNMDDIN
+1137 N
-1145 NKQYDYQIGVF
+1145 NKAEAEGYA
-1156 YIDIISECEKLGD
+1156 L
-1169 YIINVVQATRERREN
+1169 TEN
-1184 NDFE
+1184 NKAATEGYALTKKEKVITGLAVLSAGKGNSYGHPSKEAMERLIDNGYYLHSTIENGALIIE